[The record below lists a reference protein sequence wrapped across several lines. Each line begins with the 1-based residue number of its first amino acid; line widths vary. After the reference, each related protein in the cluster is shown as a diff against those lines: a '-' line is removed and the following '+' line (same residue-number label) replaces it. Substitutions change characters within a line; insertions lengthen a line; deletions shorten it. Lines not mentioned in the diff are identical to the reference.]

1 MTSFPQSRLDQA
13 APTDDE
19 LRALATGQ
27 PFGAEAWRELT
38 SLPVKWSTYERE
50 AVFRESLRDAA
61 SVLGDDLAPVLQAHC
76 EITVKP
82 DGLAARVVDRLLAY
96 LERQGFRLV
105 TYRVHALSPL
115 QVRDIWRYQWNVAT
129 HDRLRLFDLVL
140 AQAPVLTLYLYDAAE
155 ADIPATVRLR
165 GLKGSALPG
174 LRSADSLRSTC
185 QAPNRLLTLVHA
197 ADEPVDLVRELGIAH
212 DAPERR
218 ALYAELADHS
228 PAVRVH
234 TELRAAVAELY
245 GHCPGCDFDRVRA
258 EANLLAALD
267 RLDAR
272 AARDFAAIG
281 EDGTSFYD
289 WTSRYGGEMRGVDVW
304 DVITAASFRVAHD
317 RPGQTCTIDD
327 DGRPEWFAGHGTR
340 RPWRRA

>member
-1 MTSFPQSRLDQA
+1 MTSLPQSRLDQA

-19 LRALATGQ
+19 LRALAMGRSVR
-27 PFGAEAWRELT
+27 AEAWRELT
-38 SLPVKWSTYERE
+38 SLPAKWSAYERE
-50 AVFRESLRDAA
+50 AVFRESLRDA
-61 SVLGDDLAPVLQAHC
+61 STVLGDDLAPVLQAHC

-105 TYRVHALSPL
+105 THRVHPLSPL

-140 AQAPVLTLYLYDAAE
+140 AQAPVLTLYLYDTAE
-155 ADIPATVRLR
+155 ADIPAAVRLR
-165 GLKGSALPG
+165 GLKGSAVPT

-185 QAPNRLLTLVHA
+185 QAPNRLLTLMHA
-197 ADEPVDLVRELGIAH
+197 ADEPVDMVRELGIIH
-212 DAPERR
+212 DARERLV
-218 ALYAELADHS
+218 LYGELADHS
-228 PAVRVH
+228 LTVQAH

-245 GHCPGCDFDRVRA
+245 EHCPGCDFDGVRA
-258 EANLLAALD
+258 EADLLAALD
-267 RLDAR
+267 RLDNR

-289 WTSRYGGEMRGVDVW
+289 WTSRYAAEVRGVDVW

-317 RPGQTCTIDD
+317 RPGEVCTIDD

-340 RPWRRA
+340 RPWRQA